1 MKILYGLWRKTIFF
15 IIINMIHYQHIVFV
29 TGSTIWKKG
38 HHWNTNLKCLNHLKT
53 EKHYHYRFQEFHLG
67 FQKDPPPST
76 FINCSLLSLIQ
87 KLFLKRFSLKEF
99 IIMLLNM
106 TTVPLNNWGFT
117 HKVKN
122 HSNWN
127 LTLILHTYS
136 QTWCFFSPKYTKIQE
151 IKDIKVKKETIIGTW
166 NPCCLTKW
174 LKNCLLLIN
183 KTHR

>member
-1 MKILYGLWRKTIFF
+1 MTNWLVIKSWFIVFRENYWKSINENTVWFMKKNDFF

-53 EKHYHYRFQEFHLG
+53 EKHYHYRFQKFHLG
-67 FQKDPPPST
+67 FQKDPPLST

-87 KLFLKRFSLKEF
+87 KLLKKRFSLKEF

-117 HKVKN
+117 HKVKK
-122 HSNWN
+122 
-127 LTLILHTYS
+127 
-136 QTWCFFSPKYTKIQE
+136 P
-151 IKDIKVKKETIIGTW
+151 
-166 NPCCLTKW
+166 
-174 LKNCLLLIN
+174 
-183 KTHR
+183 

>member
-1 MKILYGLWRKTIFF
+1 MTNWLVIKSWFIVFRENYWKSINENTVWFMKKNDFF
-15 IIINMIHYQHIVFV
+15 YHIIINMIHYQHIVFV

-67 FQKDPPPST
+67 FQKDPPPPST

-87 KLFLKRFSLKEF
+87 KLFLRRFSLKEF

-117 HKVKN
+117 HKVKK
-122 HSNWN
+122 
-127 LTLILHTYS
+127 
-136 QTWCFFSPKYTKIQE
+136 P
-151 IKDIKVKKETIIGTW
+151 
-166 NPCCLTKW
+166 
-174 LKNCLLLIN
+174 
-183 KTHR
+183 